1 MKNIIVTQTNC
12 SCNPNSLSLKR
23 DDYKSRHRPA
33 AIRISNNGF
42 IENDKIVFNLRKRN
56 KLVDV
61 YENEGFGI
69 ANLTQS
75 SPILIPL
82 AQKRLYELGKRFKE
96 GLGDEDKNSYFV
108 ISSITRT
115 EHQQHDVR
123 RTHSMAA
130 TKGTSTHSYG
140 VSFDINTVV
149 GDNGYCERRTQVL
162 KKILTEM
169 QKEGKILLCPES
181 KCIHVTVC
189 G

>member
-1 MKNIIVTQTNC
+1 
-12 SCNPNSLSLKR
+12 
-23 DDYKSRHRPA
+23 
-33 AIRISNNGF
+33 
-42 IENDKIVFNLRKRN
+42 
-56 KLVDV
+56 
-61 YENEGFGI
+61 
-69 ANLTQS
+69 
-75 SPILIPL
+75 
-82 AQKRLYELGKRFKE
+82 
-96 GLGDEDKNSYFV
+96 
-108 ISSITRT
+108 
-115 EHQQHDVR
+115 
-123 RTHSMAA
+123 MAA